1 MSGWLGCCECLQRRA
16 MAPARRHGAAL
27 PAAPPPHQHGHH
39 NAAFLGDEE
48 VTTPPPPPPDQQP
61 QQQPQEPGGVTAES
75 ASEPPSPSPTAER
88 YRVVPQLVRPQFREI
103 CDLRD
108 QRPGLVRRSTKQT
121 RPGRSPNGSRSPHG
135 PAAWLGFGSSED
147 RPPAAASS
155 GPFLPNHRDI
165 DTEWPTEELVVL
177 DPQRRVSLLDN
188 IPETSETNVTGEGAT
203 TEGEKRP
210 DGGPGG
216 ACERSKSV
224 PPGHSVKWEDDVV
237 PAGSPGADR
246 TESPSASPQR
256 PARTRAASLG
266 TPRRL
271 TFARFRRRSSQRR
284 QSSDSGGA
292 STGREQS
299 RERSWL
305 RRLSRGRPSTALR
318 ADQPPEQPSE
328 SAAQTA
334 SANRSQAA
342 RHWDLVRTNFDLDA
356 PLTEHWGFLESVVT
370 EFEKVDAKTYT
381 EHLHEQSP
389 LSSSS
394 SEEEVPDALE
404 AQLLLKLAQAEK
416 IRPRKVSVSRR
427 CVQNE
432 RRRRRSEQMASS
444 GEEPA
449 SGAEHGEECQ
459 KEGNKD
465 QERAVVSEDF
475 PVPPKAE
482 TEEKVSVPPVTEASE
497 DPVKPCSE
505 RAAKPSAEEP
515 RVPPLISE
523 VDPSADRQSSPTQRA
538 SSCPP
543 PRVEPPAPPAADRR
557 RRGSLLS
564 RLLGLPTGQSRR
576 PSLPAPV
583 KPPPAAAPPP
593 SEEDHEVHHPTWFER
608 TAGPE
613 AAAGPTADRRA
624 LSRRRATVA
633 EVSLKEFLH
642 EVDERAQ
649 HLRDEEF
656 CGADPYEVLAPEQK
670 AADDDHVVPLLNTSR
685 CVKLM
690 LEDAERRLEREYG
703 TGGSR
708 SPSPRPSQCPTPRRC
723 AGEGSGG
730 TREGQQ
736 AGTSS
741 SPPDRTGST
750 AAGTSAVGG
759 GAGSPDRQPSTSRA
773 GSPDKQIASTSGAGC
788 PDKSPTTSRSTSPDK
803 QVGAA
808 ISSLENEDSEAH
820 CANEAEETTD
830 GAGPLEER
838 ATVSPEGGPAECPS
852 LSPRST
858 PPPEDR
864 RGRRDTTSEV
874 TGSQRRAQ
882 SVPPPGTK
890 LGRLPAY
897 LTNIQHEM
905 ATVAETLRA
914 KLQATLSSSHDSEP
928 STSRERSPPKS
939 ARIRRT
945 SRSSSMS
952 SDAARPAAELD
963 RLAARPVPS
972 ATPTPRNAIAQ
983 PTEEPSPV
991 DSAPESSPELTP
1003 TSTVALPP
1011 TPAPNMALV
1020 GYQQM
1025 ALALARHS
1033 TVGYRDL
1040 AIALARREPSPSQC
1054 QGVQTSPRSAS
1065 PADCRP
1071 GPSAGQS
1078 RSAQT
1083 SPGVSTPAETALGC
1097 GQCPECTGRVP
1108 TGQQSGTPG
1117 GTSATQ
1123 CAPTC
1128 PRKGSC
1134 TQGAPSKANG
1144 VPITNGTPSITNGA
1158 PPASQC
1164 APECQQSASCS
1175 QGTPCSGCA
1184 VCPHSSPAPASDP
1197 APESPPRA
1205 SPPSGGAVW
1214 TVAVW
1219 EPPVLAAPPARLLAY
1234 GQPSWVARQQ
1244 SSGEAAELRRRLDS
1258 GQRAAGRRRDS
1269 LLRRRAERAA
1279 QMAGQSGRHGGDH
1292 ERADAPRRPFWR

>member
-27 PAAPPPHQHGHH
+27 PAGLPPHQHGHH

-48 VTTPPPPPPDQQP
+48 VATPPPTPQDQQP
-61 QQQPQEPGGVTAES
+61 QQQTQQTQELGGVTAES
-75 ASEPPSPSPTAER
+75 ASEPPSPPPPAER
-88 YRVVPQLVRPQFREI
+88 YRVAPQLVRPQFREI

-121 RPGRSPNGSRSPHG
+121 RPGRSPNGSR
-135 PAAWLGFGSSED
+135 
-147 RPPAAASS
+147 S

-188 IPETSETNVTGEGAT
+188 IPETSETNVTGEGAPA
-203 TEGEKRP
+203 EGETRP
-210 DGGPGG
+210 TGGPGG

-246 TESPSASPQR
+246 TASPSVSPQR

-292 STGREQS
+292 PTGREQS

-334 SANRSQAA
+334 AGDRSQAA

-389 LSSSS
+389 ISSSS

-459 KEGNKD
+459 KEGSKD
-465 QERAVVSEDF
+465 QERPVASEGS
-475 PVPPKAE
+475 PVQPK
-482 TEEKVSVPPVTEASE
+482 TVLEEVKSAPPVTQSSE
-497 DPVKPCSE
+497 EPVKPCSE
-505 RAAKPSAEEP
+505 EPVKAISEEP
-515 RVPPLISE
+515 RIPPLISE
-523 VDPSADRQSSPTQRA
+523 VDPSAGGQSSPTQRA

-543 PRVEPPAPPAADRR
+543 PRVEPPRPPAADRR

-576 PSLPAPV
+576 PSLPAPVV

-703 TGGSR
+703 TGG
-708 SPSPRPSQCPTPRRC
+708 
-723 AGEGSGG
+723 
-730 TREGQQ
+730 
-736 AGTSS
+736 
-741 SPPDRTGST
+741 
-750 AAGTSAVGG
+750 
-759 GAGSPDRQPSTSRA
+759 
-773 GSPDKQIASTSGAGC
+773 
-788 PDKSPTTSRSTSPDK
+788 
-803 QVGAA
+803 
-808 ISSLENEDSEAH
+808 
-820 CANEAEETTD
+820 
-830 GAGPLEER
+830 
-838 ATVSPEGGPAECPS
+838 
-852 LSPRST
+852 
-858 PPPEDR
+858 
-864 RGRRDTTSEV
+864 
-874 TGSQRRAQ
+874 
-882 SVPPPGTK
+882 
-890 LGRLPAY
+890 
-897 LTNIQHEM
+897 
-905 ATVAETLRA
+905 
-914 KLQATLSSSHDSEP
+914 
-928 STSRERSPPKS
+928 
-939 ARIRRT
+939 
-945 SRSSSMS
+945 
-952 SDAARPAAELD
+952 
-963 RLAARPVPS
+963 
-972 ATPTPRNAIAQ
+972 
-983 PTEEPSPV
+983 
-991 DSAPESSPELTP
+991 
-1003 TSTVALPP
+1003 TVALPP

-1040 AIALARREPSPSQC
+1040 VIALARREPSPSQC
-1054 QGVQTSPRSAS
+1054 QGVQTSPR
-1065 PADCRP
+1065 P
-1071 GPSAGQS
+1071 
-1078 RSAQT
+1078 
-1083 SPGVSTPAETALGC
+1083 
-1097 GQCPECTGRVP
+1097 
-1108 TGQQSGTPG
+1108 
-1117 GTSATQ
+1117 
-1123 CAPTC
+1123 APT
-1128 PRKGSC
+1128 
-1134 TQGAPSKANG
+1134 AD
-1144 VPITNGTPSITNGA
+1144 
-1158 PPASQC
+1158 PP
-1164 APECQQSASCS
+1164 
-1175 QGTPCSGCA
+1175 
-1184 VCPHSSPAPASDP
+1184 
-1197 APESPPRA
+1197 PESPPCT

-1244 SSGEAAELRRRLDS
+1244 SSEEAAELRRRLDS

-1292 ERADAPRRPFWR
+1292 ERADGPRRPFWR